1 MAATMGAMKCCRFLA
16 VLIALLASLSV
27 AVAWA
32 GARFDHS
39 LPSPGAV
46 LATSPARI
54 DIYTHRTTSAAPG
67 DTQII
72 AIDRN
77 QRRVDLDNATVDPAD
92 HHHAFVGIQPNLP
105 SGRYIVSFKTLG
117 EVDLDHDGGD
127 FAFYV
132 GIQPSGPDRAAD
144 ATLAVTTITGDES
157 LSGYRRGIVEGGLTV
172 AIGAPAAFYYIQ
184 RRKRKERDADRSD
197 GGGLPP
203 AVGSS

>member
-1 MAATMGAMKCCRFLA
+1 MIATMGAMRFLRAAA
-16 VLIALLASLSV
+16 VLFALLAALSV
-27 AVAWA
+27 AVVTA

-39 LPSPGAV
+39 LPGPGAV
-46 LATSPARI
+46 LATSPERI

-72 AIDRN
+72 VIDRN
-77 QRRVDLDNATVDPAD
+77 QRRVDLDNATVDPTD
-92 HHHAFVGIQPNLP
+92 HHHASVGLEPNLP
-105 SGRYIVSFKTLG
+105 PGRYIVSFKTLG
-117 EVDLDHDGGD
+117 EADLDHDGGD

-132 GIQPSGPDRAAD
+132 GMQPSGPDRAAD

-184 RRKRKERDADRSD
+184 RRKRKERAADRSD
-197 GGGLPP
+197 GGLPP
-203 AVGSS
+203 VAGPS